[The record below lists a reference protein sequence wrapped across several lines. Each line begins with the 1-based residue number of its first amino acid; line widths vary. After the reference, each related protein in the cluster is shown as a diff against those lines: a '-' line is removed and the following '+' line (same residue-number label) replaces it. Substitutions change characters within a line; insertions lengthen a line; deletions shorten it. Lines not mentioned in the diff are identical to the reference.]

1 MLLFAVILKGLVEL
15 LLLVM
20 LGQGLLYVLAGSAR
34 QQNLVYRMFATV
46 TAPVMKAA
54 RYLTPRFIVDAHIGL
69 VAFFLLVVLWVA
81 ALALK
86 VQAARAFAGL
96 PPG

>member
-69 VAFFLLVVLWVA
+69 VAFFLLVVLWFA